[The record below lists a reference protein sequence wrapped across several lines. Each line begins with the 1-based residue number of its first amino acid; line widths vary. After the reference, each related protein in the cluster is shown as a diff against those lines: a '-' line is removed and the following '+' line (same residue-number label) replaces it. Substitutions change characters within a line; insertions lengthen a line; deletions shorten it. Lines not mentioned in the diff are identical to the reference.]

1 MFWLYFVGG
10 LGITALTGLPI
21 GIGLGLTG
29 MAILHFEAGGATSLA
44 VTAVWNVLTDFTLS
58 SVPLFM
64 FMGDL
69 MMESGLSRRLYSG
82 LAPLFHRVP
91 GRLLHSN
98 IAVCAMF
105 GAVAGTSTSTAAAVG
120 TVAYP
125 ELTRR
130 GYDRPAVVASLAAG
144 GTLGLLIPPSLSLLL
159 YGATQ
164 QVSIGRLFLAGIIPG
179 IMMAALFM
187 AWIYINAKRNPGL
200 TPNDGERPTLR
211 EQLTGLLGTWPLVVL
226 VFACLGTVFLGWATP
241 TEAAGLGV
249 AAAIIVGFLFGELT
263 LRKTWDA
270 FLNSAIV
277 FSSIVVVII
286 GSLILSQAVSILGLP
301 GQVMQSV
308 VDLGVS
314 KYWVLVLVVV
324 VYLILGCF
332 FDGVSLMLLT
342 IPLAYPVMTGMGF
355 DPIWLGVIITIL
367 IEVGMLTPPVGM
379 NLFVLA
385 AITKHEVSLGR
396 AAKAAVPYWLL
407 LLAGVLI
414 LTLFPGIA
422 LWLPGMMG

>member
-1 MFWLYFVGG
+1 MFWLYFAGG
-10 LGITALTGLPI
+10 LGVTALTGLPI

-29 MAILHFEAGGATSLA
+29 LAILHFEAGGATSLA

-179 IMMAALFM
+179 LMMAALFM
-187 AWIYINAKRNPGL
+187 AWIYISAKRNPRL

-211 EQLTGLLGTWPLVVL
+211 EQLLGLLGTWPLVVL

-249 AAAIIVGFLFGELT
+249 AAAIIVGFLFGDLT

-270 FLNSAIV
+270 FLNSTIV
-277 FSSIVVVII
+277 FGSIVLVII

-355 DPIWLGVIITIL
+355 DPIWLGVVITIL

-379 NLFVLA
+379 NLFVLT
-385 AITKHEVSLGR
+385 AITKHEVSLGQ
-396 AAKAAVPYWLL
+396 AAQAAIPYWLL
-407 LLAGVLI
+407 LLGGVLI
-414 LTLFPGIA
+414 LTLFPAIA